1 MLNILKEAKIP
12 KVQFTTITP
21 KRKVTFTQQ
30 DVQLRWG
37 MTEASNELSDEDQD
51 CHDKLFSCPEKGC
64 IRSLQRFL
72 SLRHHLDVGRHSYAL
87 ENETLFDKAITSFA
101 TKLEQ
106 GTATVENPVEDIE
119 ACQALNSCSSLPKG
133 WALKSMSIQRTWLN
147 EREKQ
152 HLTEVFQIGK
162 RTGHK
167 ADPSYVSKPRRKAR
181 NADGSFKFG
190 ASSFLEL
197 CRTTN
202 P

>member
-51 CHDKLFSCPEKGC
+51 CHDKLSSCPEKGGTK
-64 IRSLQRFL
+64 SLQRFL

-133 WALKSMSIQRTWLN
+133 WALKSMSIQRT
-147 EREKQ
+147 
-152 HLTEVFQIGK
+152 
-162 RTGHK
+162 
-167 ADPSYVSKPRRKAR
+167 
-181 NADGSFKFG
+181 
-190 ASSFLEL
+190 
-197 CRTTN
+197 
-202 P
+202 